1 MKEVPTLVLGAL
13 LCVIN
18 TNCHPSPAVKTNNDL
33 PAEIGVD
40 GIGDARGADDNGGNM
55 LG

>member
-1 MKEVPTLVLGAL
+1 MREAPTLVLGAL

-18 TNCHPSPAVKTNNDL
+18 TNCHPSPAVKTNNDP

-40 GIGDARGADDNGGNM
+40 GIVDTRVSDGNGGNM

>member
-1 MKEVPTLVLGAL
+1 MKEVPTLVLGAI

-18 TNCHPSPAVKTNNDL
+18 TNCHPSPLVKTKNDP

-40 GIGDARGADDNGGNM
+40 GIGDTRVADDNGGSM